1 MSWWCAASTKPWTWA
16 PTIYLGV
23 WLAMLGI
30 LAWYFQVVH
39 RAHTSGRYST
49 TRRQKMLFVAG
60 VLVLWVASD
69 WPLGALGAGYLA
81 SAHMTQ
87 FVLYSVVATPLMMM
101 GIPEPMF
108 AAMLAKLRLT
118 SASRFI
124 AYPLVAALIFNI
136 TMVTTHSPPVTDLL
150 RSSQIGS
157 FVMDIFWVVA
167 AAALWLPVI
176 SPVRS
181 LRMGSY
187 PGMMGYLF
195 LSVGIVVIIPSA
207 ALLISAEPIYRTYE
221 LAPRVITQWSA
232 VEDQQFAGV
241 IMKLGATPIVWGT
254 ILALF
259 IRWTNESGLSNK
271 FGPKYRGRLVNDDG
285 SVEPEWVDEP
295 SHTSAGAP
303 LGKPALSGARP
314 GDARPD
320 RSPIEP
326 VPSGQQR
333 PERQGSEELSPERLN

>member
-1 MSWWCAASTKPWTWA
+1 MSWWCAASTKPWTWT

-23 WLAMLGI
+23 WLAMLAI
-30 LAWYFQVVH
+30 LAWYFLVAH
-39 RAHTSGRYST
+39 RAEAAGRYST

-60 VLVLWVASD
+60 VLVLWAASD

-87 FVLYSVVATPLMMM
+87 FVLYSVVATPLIML
-101 GIPEPMF
+101 GLPEPMF
-108 AAMLAKLRLT
+108 AAMLAKLHLT
-118 SASRFI
+118 SASRI
-124 AYPLVAALIFNI
+124 LSYPLAAALVFNI
-136 TMVTTHSPPVTDLL
+136 TMVVTHAPPTTDLL

-157 FVMDIFWVVA
+157 FVMDIFWIVA
-167 AAALWLPVI
+167 AVVLWLPVI

-181 LRMGSY
+181 LRMNSY

-241 IMKLGATPIVWGT
+241 IMKLGATPIVWAT
-254 ILALF
+254 MLALF

-271 FGPKYRGRLVNDDG
+271 FGPKYRGRLVDPDG
-285 SVEPEWVDEP
+285 VVEPEWIDQP
-295 SHTSAGAP
+295 LHTSAGAP
-303 LGKPALSGARP
+303 LGTPDMGGPRP
-314 GDARPD
+314 GDARPGQ
-320 RSPIEP
+320 SP
-326 VPSGQQR
+326 VLSHSS
-333 PERQGSEELSPERLN
+333 ERQHAEQLSPEQLN

>member
-23 WLAMLGI
+23 WLAMAAL
-30 LAWYFQVVH
+30 LAWYFLVVK
-39 RAHTSGRYST
+39 RAEASGRYST
-49 TRRQKMLFVAG
+49 TRRQKVLFVVG

-87 FVLYSVVATPLMMM
+87 FVLYSVVATPLMLM

-108 AAMLAKLRLT
+108 AAMLAKVRLT

-136 TMVTTHSPPVTDLL
+136 TMVTTHSPPVTDFL

-157 FVMDIFWVVA
+157 FVMDIFWVAA
-167 AAALWLPVI
+167 AAALWLPLI
-176 SPVRS
+176 SPIRS
-181 LRMGSY
+181 LRMNSY

-221 LAPRVITQWSA
+221 LAPRVVTQWSA

-271 FGPKYRGRLVNDDG
+271 LGPKYRGRLVSPDG
-285 SVEPEWVDEP
+285 VVEPEWVDGP
-295 SHTSAGAP
+295 AHTSAGAP
-303 LGKPALSGARP
+303 LETHVMSGSRP

-320 RSPIEP
+320 RSPINP
-326 VPSGQQR
+326 QHGPL
-333 PERQGSEELSPERLN
+333 ER